1 MSKKIKDF
9 FHVFVSVI
17 KKDKWLFVPLVVIDI
32 IALIFVYCCTPVKA
46 AELPP
51 QEIVDIEEEQ
61 TVPDVTIEEEQTVP
75 DVTIEEESLPDEQ
88 FIVSGTSSGNSV
100 SYDDTNILMQLE
112 VLNVSL
118 QDLSLIVQDI
128 FGIGALILLFHL
140 CSWTVEKIKSAF
152 RRIDKL

>member
-9 FHVFVSVI
+9 LQDFISVI
-17 KKDKWLFVPLVVIDI
+17 KKYKWLFIPLVVIDI
-32 IALIFVYCCTPVKA
+32 VALIFVYCFTPVNA
-46 AELPP
+46 AELPA
-51 QEIVDIEEEQ
+51 QEIVDIQEKDLLPDQ
-61 TVPDVTIEEEQTVP
+61 QVPDVTSEEDLLPEEQV
-75 DVTIEEESLPDEQ
+75 IA
-88 FIVSGTSSGNSV
+88 SGTASGNFV
-100 SYDDTNILMQLE
+100 SYDDTNVLMQLE

-128 FGIGALILLFHL
+128 FGIGVLILLFHL